1 MDENTFWIKAWGII
15 SFTLFFVGMMFLT
28 SDLYEAKKVSEMV
41 KSGVPPEA
49 VACVLTSTELHK
61 TACTI
66 YLSRLQTR
74 KE

>member
-1 MDENTFWIKAWGII
+1 MDENTFWTRIWVILACG
-15 SFTLFFVGMMFLT
+15 LFFIALFVFVNDT
-28 SDLYEAKKVSEMV
+28 YEMKKVSEMV
-41 KSGVPPEA
+41 SSGTPPEA